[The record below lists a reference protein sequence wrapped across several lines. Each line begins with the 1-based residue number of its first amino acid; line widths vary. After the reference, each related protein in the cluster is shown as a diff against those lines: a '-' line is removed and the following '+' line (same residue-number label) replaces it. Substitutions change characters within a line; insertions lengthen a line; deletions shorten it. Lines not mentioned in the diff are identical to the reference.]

1 MAHSRMSFTSTRRSR
16 MRLPRHGERGGFQ
29 VWSTMT
35 RSLSTLDEKGLI
47 NRKMIE
53 GHCLWDTQYSAGSYT
68 KYIELTSEGQKVAQ
82 TLTNENVKC

>member
-1 MAHSRMSFTSTRRSR
+1 